1 MRKPFYL
8 QLLLALSLLSQ
19 NLIAQPFANRNL
31 SNLGE
36 ATSVN
41 VHLTPGRNNLY
52 NLGSPSHKWKN
63 VYLGNLIFANGS
75 VQTTAFTPYR
85 AGTGIV
91 INGQQIVNAAP
102 DKVVKLTA
110 GKGISISGT
119 YPNFTI
125 SSTGSGTGSSS
136 PWTTNGSFV
145 YCNSNIGIGT
155 TSPSAKFE
163 VAGGDAIINGI
174 NVGIGSG
181 ANATNLSIGNQ
192 SLFNN
197 TTGFS
202 NMATGSHALFANT
215 TGYDNSA
222 FGDNALYSNMDGIQN
237 TALGNGTLYYNVS
250 GYGNTA
256 VGNGALLNNGA
267 SADPLGNTT
276 AVYNTANGFFSLFN
290 NSTGSNN
297 AGFGPGT
304 LYNNTTGNYN
314 TGLGAYAD
322 VAFENLTN
330 ATSIGYNAIVN
341 GSNKVRI
348 GNTEV
353 TVVESSAGSWTT
365 SDGRFK
371 TNIKEKVVG
380 LKFINLLRPVVYN
393 FDADKF
399 DDFLSK
405 SLPEAEKAKRRAS
418 RKTASKTSA
427 IVQTGFIGQEVAA
440 AAKKS
445 GYNFSGVHVPVTD
458 DDNYSVS
465 YEKLVVPL
473 VKAVQELSAQNDEM
487 KKEIAELKALILQKN
502 RSAASVDLT
511 GEAVAA
517 IQQNIPN
524 PSINK
529 TTISYTLPANVSNAE
544 IVFTD
549 NNGYSIKRVKVS
561 GKTGSIDVNTSTLS
575 SGTYQYSLYVNGHMV
590 DTKQM
595 VLAR

>member
-1 MRKPFYL
+1 MRKTSYL
-8 QLLLALSLLSQ
+8 QLLLAFNLLSQ
-19 NLIAQPFANRNL
+19 YVVAQPFVNRNL
-31 SNLGE
+31 SNLSE
-36 ATSVN
+36 STSVN
-41 VHLTPGRNNLY
+41 ADLTPRRNNLY
-52 NLGSPSHKWKN
+52 SLGSASQKWKN
-63 VYLGNLIFANGS
+63 VYLGNLIFTNGT
-75 VQTTAFTPYR
+75 VQTTAFIPYR
-85 AGTGIV
+85 AGTGIS
-91 INGQQIVNAAP
+91 INGQQIINTAP

-110 GKGISISGT
+110 GKGISVSGT

-125 SSTGSGTGSSS
+125 TSTSSGGGSVSQ
-136 PWTTNGSFV
+136 WTTNGSFV

-155 TSPSAKFE
+155 TTPSAKFE

-174 NVGIGSG
+174 NIGIGSG
-181 ANATNLSIGNQ
+181 ANAANLSIGNQ

-222 FGDNALYSNMDGIQN
+222 FGDNALYSNVDGIQN

-267 SADPLGNTT
+267 VPDPSGNTS

-290 NSTGSNN
+290 NTTGSNN
-297 AGFGPGT
+297 TGFGPGT
-304 LYNNTTGNYN
+304 LYNNSTGNYN

-322 VAFENLTN
+322 VAFEDLTN
-330 ATSIGYNAIVN
+330 ATAIGYNSIVN

-371 TNIKEKVVG
+371 TNVKEKVVG
-380 LKFINLLRPVVYN
+380 LKFINLLRPVTYN

-405 SLPEAEKAKRRAS
+405 RLPETEKAKRRAAK
-418 RKTASKTSA
+418 KTASKTTA

-445 GYNFSGVHVPVTD
+445 GYNFSGVHVPVND

-487 KKEIAELKALILQKN
+487 KKEIAELKALILQSRATEN
-502 RSAASVDLT
+502 INLSDEGAS
-511 GEAVAA
+511 
-517 IQQNIPN
+517 IKQNIPN
-524 PSINK
+524 PSLGK
-529 TTISYTLPANVSNAE
+529 TTISYTLPANASTAE

-549 NNGYSIKRVKVS
+549 NNGYSIKKVKVS
-561 GKTGSIDVNTSTLS
+561 GKTGSIDVNTSALS
-575 SGTYQYSLYVNGHMV
+575 SGTYQYSLYINGNRV